1 MLIFE
6 AKANMNNLRGS
17 SSAIRGRLEVLQQNL
32 QAMLSKYSGEQVI

>member
-6 AKANMNNLRGS
+6 ANANMNNLQGT
-17 SSAIRGRLEVLQQNL
+17 SSAIREHLEVLHQNL

>member
-6 AKANMNNLRGS
+6 ANANMNNLHGTNS
-17 SSAIRGRLEVLQQNL
+17 EIRGRVEVLQQKL